1 MKLFLLV
8 FCSLLQYYAGF
19 IFAPAWQAGN
29 KETFFGRRAPS
40 FHRSI
45 YNRKKSSICSCLTM
59 RDRSATY
66 WFSQGDHVEVVTDMY
81 KSGVNLKCKRGVVV
95 EAWEK
100 CDVDPTCCCAEQV
113 DCDLAIRV
121 EFNEANISDHGKFTH
136 YFNEDELRK
145 VLPPD
150 VVEGLSF
157 VPFDGMTCQAFKLEL
172 MDAQRKKVMDIQM
185 GRSKDDQTRSR

>member
-1 MKLFLLV
+1 MMKLFLLV

-19 IFAPAWQAGN
+19 IFTPVWQAGN
-29 KETFFGRRAPS
+29 KETFFGRRALS
-40 FHRSI
+40 FHRSP
-45 YNRKKSSICSCLTM
+45 YNRKKSSSAPGLTM

-66 WFSQGDHVEVVTDMY
+66 WFSQGDHVEVVTDIY
-81 KSGVNLKCKRGVVV
+81 KSGVNLRCKGGVVI

-121 EFNEANISDHGKFTH
+121 EFNEGNKSGHGKFTH

-145 VLPPD
+145 VPPD
-150 VVEGLSF
+150 VVEGPSF
-157 VPFDGMTCQAFKLEL
+157 VPFDCTTCQAFKLEQ